1 MIEISNLVKKFG
13 AATALDGITCSIGGG
28 SVFGLVGSNGA
39 GKSTLSPLKKIRKP
53 FRPPYHQ
60 LFWAS
65 SYQTLLQSQQIKY
78 NSVIF

>member
-39 GKSTLSPLKKIRKP
+39 GKSTLLRILSGVYRPDGGTVLEIAPVAKYLKEDP
-53 FRPPYHQ
+53 SAQ
-60 LFWAS
+60 
-65 SYQTLLQSQQIKY
+65 
-78 NSVIF
+78 